1 MTIAGRLAGKVA
13 LVTGA
18 AGGIGSAIVAR
29 FAAESARTIALD
41 VVAPTAGDLRLDA
54 DVGDDA
60 SMATAVAAIAKAGVA
75 PDVVVHAAAL
85 GERRPTMATDAAF
98 LSRMIA
104 VNVGGALRLAQAFAP
119 GMATRGDGCF
129 LFVSSINST
138 FATPGLA
145 AYAASKAALDSLT
158 RTLALE
164 LAPDGIRVN
173 AIRPASID
181 TPMLRVG
188 FDDAED
194 PVAARAANVR
204 RHPLGRLGTVEDVA
218 ALALFLCSDEAG
230 WITGADYRIDG
241 GAGVTRR

>member
-1 MTIAGRLAGKVA
+1 MTGRLAGKVA

-18 AGGIGSAIVAR
+18 AGGIGGAIVTR
-29 FAAESARTIALD
+29 FAAEGARTIALD
-41 VVAPTAGDLRLDA
+41 VVPPTQGDLRLVA
-54 DVGDDA
+54 DLGDDV
-60 SMATAVAAIAKAGVA
+60 SVAAAMAAITTAAVE
-75 PDVVVHAAAL
+75 PDVVVHAAAI
-85 GERRPTMATDAAF
+85 GDRRPTMETDAAF
-98 LSRMIA
+98 LTRMMA

-119 GMATRGDGCF
+119 GMATRGRGCF

-145 AYAASKAALDSLT
+145 AYAASKAALDSLM

-164 LAPDGIRVN
+164 LAPDRIRVN
-173 AIRPASID
+173 TVRPASID
-181 TPMLRVG
+181 TPMLRSG
-188 FDDAED
+188 FDSGDD
-194 PVAARAANVR
+194 PVAARAANVT
-204 RHPLGRLGTVEDVA
+204 RHPLGRLGTVDDVA